1 MEMTGDILI
10 AADRKKV
17 WQALNSEAILMHCI
31 PGCES
36 IESTSPTEKL
46 ARVLVKVGPVR
57 ARFVGKI
64 RMDDVKPNVGCV
76 LHFEGS
82 SGAAGM
88 ATGKS
93 VVELRDEGQHTRLT
107 YTAQASVGG
116 KLGQIGGRMMDAA
129 SKQMADQ
136 FFAALNNQLS
146 QGQEIKEDVN
156 PFSKTDST
164 VFDNNSSVINKS
176 PLHQNSSSSESVRVL
191 WFLLGVA
198 STSVGVL
205 LASAFK

>member
-1 MEMTGDILI
+1 
-10 AADRKKV
+10 
-17 WQALNSEAILMHCI
+17 
-31 PGCES
+31 
-36 IESTSPTEKL
+36 
-46 ARVLVKVGPVR
+46 
-57 ARFVGKI
+57 
-64 RMDDVKPNVGCV
+64 
-76 LHFEGS
+76 
-82 SGAAGM
+82 M

-93 VVELRDEGQHTRLT
+93 VVELRDEGQNTRLT

-116 KLGQIGGRMMDAA
+116 KLGQIGGRMMDEA

-146 QGQEIKEDVN
+146 HGQEIKEDVK
-156 PFSKTDST
+156 PVSKTDST
-164 VFDNNSSVINKS
+164 VFDKNSSVINKLPS
-176 PLHQNSSSSESVRVL
+176 HQDSSSSESVRVL